1 MPKYTWSGKT
11 KDGEA
16 KTGVIEAPTLDV
28 AESRLRSM
36 DISPDKVKRKA
47 VSSFQLKMPKLRQGV
62 KLQSMMIFTRQLS
75 TMIDAGLPLVQ
86 ALDVLGTQEPNPYFK
101 DVILGVKGYV
111 EGGSTL
117 ADALKHY
124 PKVFDSL
131 FVNLIAAGEIGG
143 ILDTIL
149 NRLATYIEKNMAI
162 RQSIKRAMFY
172 PLLVLGI
179 TSVIVTGL
187 ITLVIPKFAGIFKS
201 IGGREL
207 PALTQFVIML
217 SKKGMV
223 IIPIVIVVLIIL
235 YILWKNFRK
244 NDKFRLATDRL
255 LLKVPIMGRLI
266 RMIAVARLSRT
277 LSTLI
282 ASGVPILDAMDV
294 VSKSAGNAVV
304 ERALLLAKL
313 KVSEGKPL
321 AESLGATNILPEM
334 VIQMIAAGEST
345 GAMDVML
352 EKVADFYEV
361 EVDTAVEAMSSVIEP
376 VLIVVLGGVVG
387 FVIIAM
393 YLPIFHMADNL
404 SGHH

>member
-1 MPKYTWSGKT
+1 MPKYTWTGKS
-11 KDGEA
+11 KDGEI
-16 KTGVIEAPTLDV
+16 KSGVIDATSLDV
-28 AESRLRSM
+28 AESKLKSM
-36 DISPDKVKRKA
+36 DIIPQKVKRKA
-47 VSSFQLKMPKLRQGV
+47 ATSFEIKLPKFHKGV

-86 ALDVLGTQEPNPYFK
+86 ALDILGNQEPNPYFK
-101 DVILGVKGYV
+101 EVILGVKSYV

-117 ADALKHY
+117 ADALRHY
-124 PKVFDSL
+124 PKVFDTL

-207 PALTQFVIML
+207 PKLTQFVIML
-217 SKKGMV
+217 SKKGMT
-223 IIPIVIVVLIIL
+223 IIPIVVVVLIAV
-235 YILWKNFRK
+235 YIIWKNLRK
-244 NDKFRLATDRL
+244 NEKFRLATDRII
-255 LLKVPIMGRLI
+255 LKIPIMGRLI

-282 ASGVPILDAMDV
+282 ASGVPILDSMDV

-304 ERALLLAKL
+304 ERGLLLAKL
-313 KVSEGKPL
+313 MVSEGKPL
-321 AESLGATNILPEM
+321 AESLGATKILPEM
-334 VIQMIAAGEST
+334 VIQMISAGEST

-361 EVDTAVEAMSSVIEP
+361 EVDTAVDAMSSVIEP

-393 YLPIFHMADNL
+393 YLPIFQMADNL
-404 SGHH
+404 SGH

>member
-1 MPKYTWSGKT
+1 MPRYSWTGTT
-11 KDGEA
+11 KDGIP
-16 KTGVIEAPTLDV
+16 KNGIIEAD
-28 AESRLRSM
+28 SM
-36 DISPDKVKRKA
+36 DLAQSKLNAMDITADKLKRKSA
-47 VSSFQLKMPKLRQGV
+47 SIEIKLPKIKRGV

-86 ALDVLGTQEPNPYFK
+86 ALDILGNQEPNPSFK
-101 DVILGVKGYV
+101 DVILGVKSHV

-117 ADALKHY
+117 ADALGHY

-131 FVNLIAAGEIGG
+131 FVNLIAAGEVGG

-149 NRLATYIEKNMAI
+149 GRLAIYIEKSMSI

-172 PLLVLGI
+172 PILVLGI
-179 TSVIVTGL
+179 TGSIVTLL
-187 ITLVIPKFAGIFKS
+187 ITMVIPKFAGIFKS

-207 PALTQFVIML
+207 PKLTQFVIML

-223 IIPIVIVVLIIL
+223 IIPIVVIVLILL
-235 YILWKNFRK
+235 YILLKYARK
-244 NDKFRLATDRL
+244 NPKFRLLSDRFI
-255 LLKVPIMGRLI
+255 LKVPVAGRLI
-266 RMIAVARLSRT
+266 RMISVARLSRT

-282 ASGVPILDAMDV
+282 ASGVPILDSLDV
-294 VSKSAGNAVV
+294 VAKSAGNAVV
-304 ERALLLAKL
+304 ERALILAKL

-361 EVDTAVEAMSSVIEP
+361 EVDSAVEAMSSVIEP
-376 VLIVVLGGVVG
+376 ILIVVLGGVVG
-387 FVIIAM
+387 FIIIAM
-393 YLPIFHMADNL
+393 YLPIFQMADNL
-404 SGHH
+404 SGQH

>member
-1 MPKYTWSGKT
+1 MARYNWTGTT
-11 KDGEA
+11 KDGA
-16 KTGVIEAPTLDV
+16 TKNGIIEAGSIDV
-28 AESRLRSM
+28 AKSKLKTM
-36 DISPDKVKRKA
+36 DIAISKIKRKSA
-47 VSSFQLKMPKLRQGV
+47 SIEIKLPKFKKGV

-86 ALDVLGTQEPNPYFK
+86 ALDILGTQEPNPTFK
-101 DVILGVKGYV
+101 DVILGVKAHV
-111 EGGSTL
+111 EGGATL
-117 ADALKHY
+117 SDALQHY
-124 PKVFDSL
+124 PNVFDPL
-131 FVNLIAAGEIGG
+131 FINLVAAGEVGG

-149 NRLATYIEKNMAI
+149 NRLATYIEKNMSI
-162 RQSIKRAMFY
+162 RQTIKRAMFY

-179 TSVIVTGL
+179 TGGI
-187 ITLVIPKFAGIFKS
+187 ITLMITVVIPKFASIFKS

-207 PALTQFVIML
+207 PKLTQMVIMI
-217 SKKGMV
+217 SKKGLV

-235 YILWKNFRK
+235 YIIWKQLRK
-244 NDKFRLATDRL
+244 NPKFRLMSDRF

-266 RMIAVARLSRT
+266 KMIAVARLSRT

-282 ASGVPILDAMDV
+282 ASGVPILDSLDV

-321 AESLGATNILPEM
+321 AESLKSAKLLPEM

-361 EVDTAVEAMSSVIEP
+361 EVDNSVDAMSSVIEP
-376 VLIVVLGGVVG
+376 VLIVVLGSVVG
-387 FVIIAM
+387 FIIIAM
-393 YLPIFHMADNL
+393 YLPIFQMADNL
-404 SGHH
+404 SGQH